1 MKRITLV
8 REPLESPS
16 QRKPGFGR
24 LLISLDSGDRQGWQ
38 ELAQC
43 RSNCRFRRNDGFQ
56 RFLKSVVSILALV
69 PCLALAAKPAG
80 EGVGA
85 GSVLQLLFGMA
96 IVIGAI
102 FAVAFVLRRMNRFSN
117 GTQGAIKVIG
127 GVSLGTRER
136 AVLVQVGEQQLLVGV
151 APGRV
156 QTLHVLEQPLA
167 LPNASAPML
176 GSGENFAERLAKLMK
191 GKGA

>member
-1 MKRITLV
+1 
-8 REPLESPS
+8 
-16 QRKPGFGR
+16 
-24 LLISLDSGDRQGWQ
+24 
-38 ELAQC
+38 
-43 RSNCRFRRNDGFQ
+43 
-56 RFLKSVVSILALV
+56 LV